1 MAGIV
6 SYGAYVPTY
15 RLPRDLIGQE
25 WGTPS
30 LGGERAI
37 ANYDED
43 SLTLAVNASVD
54 ALGGRDPQ
62 QLAGVFFASTTSPYR
77 EKQAA
82 ATVATV
88 LDAKSEIRTMDF
100 TDTLRAGTSALLT
113 ALDLVQAGQQLLVCS
128 GDSRI
133 GEPDTQQ
140 EQNYGD
146 AGGAILIGT
155 ENVLAEVVGT
165 YTISQEFLGTWRT
178 GEQDYLRSF
187 PGGFENKF
195 GYNRFVA
202 SAVKGVL
209 DKCNL
214 SAQDITNAAIA
225 GPSQRAMQGALR
237 GLGLDVNSQVQDTF
251 WNTIGDSGTAQ
262 PLVLLAAVLERSKPG
277 DLILVAGYGDG
288 GDAAIFRVTDAIA
301 EYQLVRSV
309 YSQIE
314 VKRTMSSYGKYAR
327 FRKLMKKDYSTE
339 DQSTPVVLLRD
350 KNEIL
355 PLHGGKC
362 PSCGMIQFPI
372 HRICVECGHRDGL
385 EEVKLTRTGKLF
397 TFTHDYLTQTPDPP
411 TTHAV
416 IDLDGG
422 GRVFVQMTDC
432 ESERVA
438 IGMSLELTFR
448 KYHEGF
454 GIKNYFWKARPI
466 SKQ

>member
-288 GDAAIFRVTDAIA
+288 GDVAIFRVTDAIA

-432 ESERVA
+432 EPERVA

>member
-82 ATVATV
+82 VTVATV

-165 YTISQEFLGTWRT
+165 YTLSQEFLGTWRT

-385 EEVKLTRTGKLF
+385 EEVKLMRTGKLF

>member
-82 ATVATV
+82 VTVATV

-146 AGGAILIGT
+146 AGGALLIGT

-165 YTISQEFLGTWRT
+165 HTISQEFLGTWRT
-178 GEQDYLRSF
+178 EEQDYLRSF

-225 GPSQRAMQGALR
+225 GPSQRAMQGTSR

>member
-82 ATVATV
+82 VTVATV

>member
-1 MAGIV
+1 M
-6 SYGAYVPTY
+6 
-15 RLPRDLIGQE
+15 
-25 WGTPS
+25 
-30 LGGERAI
+30 
-37 ANYDED
+37 
-43 SLTLAVNASVD
+43 
-54 ALGGRDPQ
+54 
-62 QLAGVFFASTTSPYR
+62 
-77 EKQAA
+77 
-82 ATVATV
+82 
-88 LDAKSEIRTMDF
+88 
-100 TDTLRAGTSALLT
+100 
-113 ALDLVQAGQQLLVCS
+113 
-128 GDSRI
+128 
-133 GEPDTQQ
+133 
-140 EQNYGD
+140 
-146 AGGAILIGT
+146 
-155 ENVLAEVVGT
+155 
-165 YTISQEFLGTWRT
+165 
-178 GEQDYLRSF
+178 
-187 PGGFENKF
+187 
-195 GYNRFVA
+195 
-202 SAVKGVL
+202 KGVL

>member
-82 ATVATV
+82 VTVATV

-165 YTISQEFLGTWRT
+165 YTLSQEFLGTWRT

-209 DKCNL
+209 DRCNL

-288 GDAAIFRVTDAIA
+288 GDAAIFRVTDTIA

-362 PSCGMIQFPI
+362 PSCGMTQFPI

>member
-82 ATVATV
+82 VTVATV

-466 SKQ
+466 SKK